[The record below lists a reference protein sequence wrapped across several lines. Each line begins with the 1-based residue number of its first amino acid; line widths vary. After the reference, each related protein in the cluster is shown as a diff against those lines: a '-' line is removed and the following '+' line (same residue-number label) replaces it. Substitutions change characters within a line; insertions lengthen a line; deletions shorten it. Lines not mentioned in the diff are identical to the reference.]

1 MENNM
6 QIKAFQLQLMRDL
19 NDLSSELNAAFSVHI
34 VGAEPQKRRRKKI

>member
-19 NDLSSELNAAFSVHI
+19 NDLSSELSAAFSVHI
-34 VGAEPQKRRRKKI
+34 VGSGPLEEEKKI